1 MGVVGGKGLT
11 KLTRTALLLQRFADF
26 NASLHPPP
34 PTPPVTVCC
43 DLLGALPHQR
53 AYFLKQGRVTLILFY
68 FFVLLINFF
77 SNFFQATGSRPP
89 NLPLLVFHQK

>member
-1 MGVVGGKGLT
+1 
-11 KLTRTALLLQRFADF
+11 
-26 NASLHPPP
+26 
-34 PTPPVTVCC
+34 VTVCC

>member
-1 MGVVGGKGLT
+1 MGVVGGGGLT
-11 KLTRTALLLQRFADF
+11 KLTRTALLLQRFADC
-26 NASLHPPP
+26 NAM
-34 PTPPVTVCC
+34 VCC
-43 DLLGALPHQR
+43 ALLGALPHQR
-53 AYFLKQGRVTLILFY
+53 AYSLKQGRVTLILFY